1 MKNYRV
7 IWKHE
12 VDQAN
17 QIALALLSNQGLIPL
32 WRFLIVPLFFL
43 DRFRFD
49 KKVRRTRKNLLFTKK
64 LAFTAA
70 REIKSGKERS
80 WELRRIEIKTKE
92 ILNKDRGGFYT
103 EKVIKKQ
110 LVEID
115 FLIDY
120 FLQLLDTNQPTYPQM
135 IMAHFKKKGRFTNFL
150 IELQKVEE
158 EVIQAAVT
166 SMRTGNKK
174 ERRNWFDKL
183 RQATKE
189 SRMKEAEKIFSKSP

>member
-17 QIALALLSNQGLIPL
+17 KIAITLLSDQGLIPL

-49 KKVRRTRKNLLFTKK
+49 KKVRRTRKNILFTKE
-64 LAFTAA
+64 LAFSAA
-70 REIKSGKERS
+70 REIKSGKERG

-92 ILNKDRGGFYT
+92 ILDKDRGGFYT
-103 EKVIKKQ
+103 EKIRKKQ
-110 LVEID
+110 LIEID

-135 IMAHFKKKGRFTNFL
+135 IMDHFKKKGRFTNFL